1 MVVRVVI
8 VVMPACLPAGLSWL
22 SRLFLPGL
30 YCHCKNKQS
39 ANPRICEFA
48 NHYFPLFLPKLHS
61 MILQLILYSPFEKE
75 EQLAWRWAEPLE
87 ELSRE
92 SEKDILPLGFFNNL
106 KILEES
112 LKPFREKAEGLILV
126 AGSGGTERLA
136 QRAMELLPCPVLL
149 LANNRNNSLA
159 AAIEINAV
167 AGQSRPIKLV
177 YTPDQGN
184 ASLQVRAFISAAKAL
199 SRINSARFGMVGEPS
214 HWLLSSDGVES
225 FGTFG
230 TELVKIPIQELIEE
244 YEILEEASGDDI
256 KVSVREKATKVLIKD
271 EALSDASRVF
281 LAMQQIIGRHRLDG
295 LTIKCF
301 DLLEH
306 KFTAC
311 LGMSLTNDQGI
322 VASCEGDLHA
332 SFSMLTGQLLAGKP
346 VWMAN
351 PSSIDAEKNLLTLA
365 HCTVPFSMLS
375 ETGNTTL
382 TTHMESDLSVAI
394 AGPMQKGPVTI
405 FRSGRDFKNIHA
417 ITGQIVDTNMG
428 DKSLCRTQAIIKTN
442 TSVSEWMQKT
452 PGNHQVLAYG
462 NILPELSDFCRFA
475 GVELIL

>member
-1 MVVRVVI
+1 
-8 VVMPACLPAGLSWL
+8 
-22 SRLFLPGL
+22 
-30 YCHCKNKQS
+30 
-39 ANPRICEFA
+39 
-48 NHYFPLFLPKLHS
+48 
-61 MILQLILYSPFEKE
+61 MILQLILYSPFEKQ
-75 EQLAWRWAEPLE
+75 EQLAGRWAEPLE
-87 ELSRE
+87 LLFRE
-92 SEKDILPLGFFNNL
+92 SGKNILPLGYFNDL
-106 KILEES
+106 KMLEER
-112 LKPFREKAEGLILV
+112 LKLFREKAKGLILV

-177 YTPDQGN
+177 YIPDQTN
-184 ASLQVRAFISAAKAL
+184 ALLQVRVFISAVNAL
-199 SRINSARFGMVGEPS
+199 SRINSAKFGMVGEPS
-214 HWLLSSDGVES
+214 PWLLSSDGVES

-244 YEILEEASGDDI
+244 YEMLEEASADTV
-256 KVSVREKATKVLIKD
+256 KEAVRGKAAKVLIKD
-271 EALSDASRVF
+271 EALLDASRVF

-301 DLLEH
+301 DLLAH

-332 SFSMLTGQLLAGKP
+332 SFSMLTGQLLTEKP

-375 ETGNTTL
+375 ETGSTTL

-394 AGPMQKGPVTI
+394 AGPLRKGPVTI
-405 FRSGRDFKNIHA
+405 FRSGLDFRSIHA
-417 ITGQIVDTNMG
+417 MTGYILDTNMG
-428 DKSLCRTQAIIKTN
+428 DKALCRTQAIIKTD
-442 TSVSEWMQKT
+442 TSLADWMQKT
-452 PGNHQVLAYG
+452 PGNHQVLVYG
-462 NILPELSDFCRFA
+462 NIIPELSDFCRFA
-475 GVELIL
+475 GIELNI

>member
-1 MVVRVVI
+1 
-8 VVMPACLPAGLSWL
+8 
-22 SRLFLPGL
+22 
-30 YCHCKNKQS
+30 
-39 ANPRICEFA
+39 
-48 NHYFPLFLPKLHS
+48 
-61 MILQLILYSPFEKE
+61 MILQLILYSPFECE
-75 EQLAWRWAEPLE
+75 AQLVSRWASTLE
-87 ELSRE
+87 TLFRE
-92 SEKDILPLGFFNNL
+92 SGNHILQLGYFNDL

-112 LKPFREKAEGLILV
+112 LKPFREKAEALILV

-136 QRAMELLPCPVLL
+136 QKAMELLPCPVLL
-149 LANNRNNSLA
+149 LASNRNNSLA

-167 AGQSRPIKLV
+167 MGQTKPVKLV
-177 YTPDQGN
+177 YTPDQNN
-184 ASLQVRAFISAAKAL
+184 AEGQVKAFISAARAL
-199 SRINSARFGMVGEPS
+199 SRINKARFGMAGDPS
-214 HWLLSSDGVES
+214 HWLLSSDNLND
-225 FGTFG
+225 FGPFS

-244 YEILEEASGDDI
+244 YEMLEEASGDEV
-256 KVSVREKATKVLIKD
+256 KKSVVEKASKVLIKD

-295 LTIKCF
+295 ITIKCF

-332 SFSMLTGQLLAGKP
+332 SFSMLAGQLLTGKP

-351 PSSIDAEKNLLTLA
+351 PSSIDAAENLLTLA

-375 ETGNTTL
+375 ETKTTTL

-394 AGPMQKGPVTI
+394 AGPMQKTRVTI
-405 FRSGRDFKNIHA
+405 FRTGPDFRSIHA

-428 DKSLCRTQAIIKTN
+428 NQALCRTQAIIKTD
-442 TSVSEWMQKT
+442 TSVSDWMQKT
-452 PGNHQVLAYG
+452 PGNHQVLVYG
-462 NILPELSDFCRFA
+462 NIIPELSDFCRFA
-475 GVELIL
+475 GIELLL

>member
-1 MVVRVVI
+1 
-8 VVMPACLPAGLSWL
+8 
-22 SRLFLPGL
+22 
-30 YCHCKNKQS
+30 
-39 ANPRICEFA
+39 
-48 NHYFPLFLPKLHS
+48 

-75 EQLAWRWAEPLE
+75 EQLAGRWAETLE
-87 ELSRE
+87 ALFRE
-92 SEKDILPLGFFNNL
+92 SGKDILPLGYFNDL

-126 AGSGGTERLA
+126 SGSGGTERLA

-177 YTPDQGN
+177 YAPDLAN
-184 ASLQVRAFISAAKAL
+184 ARLQARSFISAAMAL
-199 SRINSARFGMVGEPS
+199 SRINSARFGMVGEAS

-230 TELVKIPIQELIEE
+230 TELVKIPIHELVEE
-244 YEILEEASGDDI
+244 YEMLEETSGDEV
-256 KVSVREKATKVLIKD
+256 KEAVREKVAKVMIKD

-295 LTIKCF
+295 ITIKCF

-332 SFSMLTGQLLAGKP
+332 SFSMLAGQLLTGKP
-346 VWMAN
+346 AWMAN
-351 PSSIDAEKNLLTLA
+351 PSSIDTEKNLLTLA

-375 ETGNTTL
+375 GTESTTL
-382 TTHMESDLSVAI
+382 NTHMESDLSVAI
-394 AGPMQKGPVTI
+394 AGPLHKGPVTI
-405 FRSGRDFKNIHA
+405 FRSGRDFRSIHA
-417 ITGQIVDTNMG
+417 ITGQLEETNMG
-428 DKSLCRTQAIIKTN
+428 DLSLCRTQAIIKTD
-442 TSVSEWMQKT
+442 TSLAEWMQKT
-452 PGNHQVLAYG
+452 PGNHQVLVYG
-462 NILPELSDFCRFA
+462 NILPELSDFCRLA
-475 GVELIL
+475 GVELVL